1 MGIKFGSKKWIKAL
15 QEEINN
21 SEAYAKTAAK
31 WEGDFCFEVE
41 LDDDNP
47 KEIYLYLDLWHGEC
61 RSAKVLKS
69 QSTIEPAFIMKAPIT
84 TWRGVFEK
92 ELNPIKALVANK
104 LALKGNK
111 LKIIR
116 SPKMAFELELCCRP
130 GHPMVGCREA
140 YPGN

>member
-1 MGIKFGSKKWIKAL
+1 MGIKFGSSKWIEAL

-41 LDDDNP
+41 IDDDNP
-47 KEIYLYLDLWHGEC
+47 KEIYMYLDLWHGEC
-61 RSAKVLKS
+61 RSAKILKNL
-69 QSTIEPAFIMKAPIT
+69 TTTEPAFMMKAPIA
-84 TWRGVFEK
+84 TWRSVFGK

-116 SPKMAFELELCCRP
+116 SPKMAFELVNCAAALDT
-130 GHPMVGCREA
+130 
-140 YPGN
+140 NW